1 MKFLKRDLQVKAY
14 RIRLLVIFALICP
27 LTWLP
32 KQSEAKTGIRDLDN
46 PAITVKAPNRVVL
59 IAITRAGAR
68 LVAVGEHGVITYSD
82 DDGKTWAQS
91 NVPVDVTLTAV
102 AFANPS
108 DGWAAGHYGIIL
120 HTSDGG
126 VNWQIQLD
134 GLRANQLTLAAAM
147 VAASDHDQSPG
158 APLAMKR
165 AQKFLAAGPDKPFLT
180 MLVTSPQ
187 DAIVF
192 GAYRMAMKT
201 TDGGASWVDWSLHI
215 GDPFSHNIY
224 DVAAVWGD
232 VYIAGE
238 AGSVYRSTDG
248 GTSSPEVT
256 APSNATM
263 FEIGPTGDG
272 GVFVCGVAGQA
283 FWSKDNGVTWTPV
296 DLNTQANL
304 TALATLPNG
313 TILVGSE
320 AGNLYIS
327 RDHARTF
334 SPLDEVE
341 PMEIFGLTVAGN
353 GDVVAVGSGGVIVT
367 SGKVF
372 AQG

>member
-1 MKFLKRDLQVKAY
+1 
-14 RIRLLVIFALICP
+14 
-27 LTWLP
+27 
-32 KQSEAKTGIRDLDN
+32 
-46 PAITVKAPNRVVL
+46 
-59 IAITRAGAR
+59 
-68 LVAVGEHGVITYSD
+68 
-82 DDGKTWAQS
+82 
-91 NVPVDVTLTAV
+91 
-102 AFANPS
+102 
-108 DGWAAGHYGIIL
+108 
-120 HTSDGG
+120 
-126 VNWQIQLD
+126 
-134 GLRANQLTLAAAM
+134 
-147 VAASDHDQSPG
+147 
-158 APLAMKR
+158 
-165 AQKFLAAGPDKPFLT
+165 
-180 MLVTSPQ
+180 
-187 DAIVF
+187 
-192 GAYRMAMKT
+192 
-201 TDGGASWVDWSLHI
+201 
-215 GDPFSHNIY
+215 
-224 DVAAVWGD
+224 
-232 VYIAGE
+232 
-238 AGSVYRSTDG
+238 
-248 GTSSPEVT
+248 
-256 APSNATM
+256 M